1 LSSPFTQCFIVHD
14 WSEAYPTTDADGRD
28 DFGPDVRISFQY
40 RFKTF
45 TTENNA
51 CLRGLLLSE
60 TPVVGQDTEFGQ

>member
-1 LSSPFTQCFIVHD
+1 LSSPFTQRFIVHD

-45 TTENNA
+45 TIENNA